1 MLETEIPLPAE
12 TFFHSRFF
20 RGLCADE
27 LKPLAQICSRKQIPA
42 GTCLVRQHS
51 PALHVYT
58 VISGALML
66 ERCSRTGK
74 RQVIGF
80 SFPGDTIG
88 ITSNDTFEYSVVALK
103 ECHLQ
108 VFHRQPFL
116 DIIDG
121 NNNLKNRARITGC
134 NILTHTLDQ
143 LFALGQKKAHERL
156 CFLLQQISQR
166 QPGCNP
172 EIIDLIM
179 NRQDIADYLGLTIET
194 VSRAFTKL
202 RTTGVIQVES
212 AHKVRILDRQSLE
225 EMASAH

>member
-1 MLETEIPLPAE
+1 MLETQIPLPAE

-20 RGLCADE
+20 RGINAEE
-27 LKPLAQICSRKQIPA
+27 LQPLAQICTRKQIPA

-51 PALHVYT
+51 PATHVFT

-66 ERCSRTGK
+66 ERCSSNGR

-88 ITSNDTFEYSVVALK
+88 ITSNETFEYSVIALK
-103 ECHLQ
+103 ACHLQ
-108 VFHRQPFL
+108 VFLRQPFL
-116 DIIDG
+116 DIIDS
-121 NNNLKNRARITGC
+121 NNNLKNRARVTGC

-156 CFLLQQISQR
+156 CFLLHQISQR
-166 QPGCNP
+166 QPGSDP
-172 EIIDLIM
+172 DTIELIM
-179 NRQDIADYLGLTIET
+179 NRQDMADYLGLTIET

-202 RTTGVIQVES
+202 RSMGIINVES
-212 AHKVRILDRQSLE
+212 AHRVRILDRPLLE
-225 EMASAH
+225 EMASSQ